1 VIVFLG
7 DKPVWHFTEKTAFP
21 FRVTVVG
28 KKTDTKN
35 VLKKV
40 LIQDL
45 TLRMVILEFI
55 LHIFNVF

>member
-1 VIVFLG
+1 MLKTMCIIFLG
-7 DKPVWHFTEKTAFP
+7 DKPVWYFTEKTAFP

-40 LIQDL
+40 LQEVSSIE
-45 TLRMVILEFI
+45 VKYCY
-55 LHIFNVF
+55 